1 MPIPFP
7 SHPASSASPCPAT
20 KGCLPSQRTNQ
31 AFKFNSCP
39 QPRRFKVIRRLI
51 KAHVLLCWLGGE
63 FLHRARKISS
73 GDQCGTRRM
82 LFAIAPALPM
92 SDKVLTGS
100 LPPRVTPC
108 PLHPDAPTHTNHAP
122 PLVLR
127 QSQSGRRAR
136 GLRTSRHP
144 GGETEAQR
152 GMLSP
157 EPDAA
162 PGLVASWSEM
172 GNGGCV
178 FMRWVGYVWL
188 DLQVPSERI
197 PVRSGEFPEPL
208 MQPHIDWLDSLL
220 GCAISPHISLHPAPP
235 TPSKGNWRCGMASRI
250 PAVPL
255 PSSSPQPR
263 RRFSPTTPQHSRSPP
278 TSPSLRLPITSPSPL
293 APCTQAQGL
302 SLLSQWC
309 SPCSSSLSLLP
320 SPTGSSCPA
329 SAHTRT
335 ACFSTSL
342 SWASPLSQAPAPP
355 TIALPPALAAPPNPQ
370 SFFAVSVL
378 SPVLYPQFYL
388 LYSSTL
394 EGEWQKKQSLSGAGQ
409 LLAPLCMTPGIICR
423 LLPPLLIF

>member
-197 PVRSGEFPEPL
+197 PVRSGEFPEEWRASRRVESFQSPSCSHTL
-208 MQPHIDWLDSLL
+208 TGWTRSLVVPSHL
-220 GCAISPHISLHPAPP
+220 ISPYIQLHRLPPRATGDLHAGRGMAKKTKPQWCWSAACSTLHDPRDHLPAPTT
-235 TPSKGNWRCGMASRI
+235 TPHFLI
-250 PAVPL
+250 
-255 PSSSPQPR
+255 SSSE
-263 RRFSPTTPQHSRSPP
+263 
-278 TSPSLRLPITSPSPL
+278 LRINYL
-293 APCTQAQGL
+293 
-302 SLLSQWC
+302 
-309 SPCSSSLSLLP
+309 
-320 SPTGSSCPA
+320 
-329 SAHTRT
+329 
-335 ACFSTSL
+335 
-342 SWASPLSQAPAPP
+342 ASPRKHRECLKHAE
-355 TIALPPALAAPPNPQ
+355 L
-370 SFFAVSVL
+370 
-378 SPVLYPQFYL
+378 
-388 LYSSTL
+388 
-394 EGEWQKKQSLSGAGQ
+394 Q
-409 LLAPLCMTPGIICR
+409 L
-423 LLPPLLIF
+423 